1 MLPDDPDQPKGII
14 RRLLPFTTTAM
25 VIAMIYVGYIFY
37 SRHAEQKEAEQQ
49 ATEKQ
54 LADARKV
61 NELYGGSQL
70 KILNFYAT
78 AGPIHRGDSTQL
90 CYGVSNAQSVK
101 IDPDLKDLPS
111 SYSNCVR
118 VSPKKDTTYTL
129 SATDKKGDT
138 QQAVI
143 TIQVN

>member
-1 MLPDDPDQPKGII
+1 MPEAPDQPKGII
-14 RRLLPFTTTAM
+14 RRLLPFSTAAV
-25 VIAMIYVGYIFY
+25 VIAILYVGYIFY
-37 SRHAEQKEAEQQ
+37 SRHEEQKEADQQ

-61 NELYGGSQL
+61 AELYGGSQL

-78 AGPIHRGDSTQL
+78 AGPIHRGETTQL

-101 IDPDLKDLPS
+101 IDPDLKDLPA

-118 VSPKKDTTYTL
+118 VAPKKDTTYTL

-143 TIQVN
+143 TIRVK